1 MTEAP
6 AELYCSDVT
15 KTSADGPGI
24 TPAIRLYLRRE
35 GALISASVR
44 RLTVLRAVVEH
55 GKFSLA
61 ASALDI
67 AQASVSAHIK
77 SLEAQVGQPL
87 FIRGP
92 GRAPKLTEAG
102 KMIYAYALD
111 VLKRHSEA
119 SAGLRAL
126 DTQRASVV
134 VAAPHF
140 ASRLLPAMLAAFA
153 GEHPDVKLVIRRMPG
168 NDVVSSLRSGNV
180 DLGMIF
186 AEEAPPGIESELV
199 WQEEMVIVASPRH
212 AMAQRSRIA
221 VKDIA
226 GEPFV
231 DALAGSSFGLY
242 VERLLRA
249 FGIERR
255 EVMMEA
261 EDPAT
266 MAGLVAEGIG
276 IACCMRACVEEELK
290 QRRLVALSLER
301 EIPRMQVHWAHP
313 TQQPLSKGAIDL
325 VGHLRAL
332 TPVPIAQA

>member
-1 MTEAP
+1 M
-6 AELYCSDVT
+6 
-15 KTSADGPGI
+15 
-24 TPAIRLYLRRE
+24 
-35 GALISASVR
+35 
-44 RLTVLRAVVEH
+44 LRAVVEH

-126 DTQRASVV
+126 DTQRASVI

-140 ASRLLPAMLAAFA
+140 ASRRLPTLLAAFA
-153 GEHPDVKLVIRRMPG
+153 AEHPDVKLVIRRMPG

-186 AEEAPPGIESELV
+186 AQETPPGIESELV
-199 WQEEMVIVASPRH
+199 WQEEMIIVASPRH
-212 AMAQRSRIA
+212 ALAQRNRVTVRDLA
-221 VKDIA
+221 V
-226 GEPFV
+226 EPFV
-231 DALAGSSFGLY
+231 DALSGWAFSLNVEKLLREFGLD
-242 VERLLRA
+242 
-249 FGIERR
+249 RR
-255 EVMMEA
+255 DVIMEA

-266 MAGLVAEGIG
+266 MSGLVAEGIG

-301 EIPRMQVHWAHP
+301 EIPRLQVHWAHP
-313 TQQPLSKGAIDL
+313 GQQPLSKGAIDL

-332 TPVPIAQA
+332 TPA

>member
-1 MTEAP
+1 LLQKHWLA
-6 AELYCSDVT
+6 AHGAISF
-15 KTSADGPGI
+15 
-24 TPAIRLYLRRE
+24 PAIYQGGE
-35 GALISASVR
+35 GTLISASVR

-61 ASALDI
+61 AAALDI

-77 SLEAQVGQPL
+77 SLEVQVGQPL

-140 ASRLLPAMLAAFA
+140 ASKRLPGMLATFA
-153 GEHPDVKLVIRRMPG
+153 AEHPNVKLVIRRMPG
-168 NDVVSSLRSGNV
+168 NDVVGLLRSGNV

-186 AEEAPPGIESELV
+186 AQDPLPGIESEVV
-199 WQEEMVIVASPRH
+199 WQEEMVLVASAQH
-212 AMAQRSRIA
+212 ALAQRNRVT

-226 GEPFV
+226 REPFV
-231 DALAGSSFGLY
+231 GALAGSSFAAN
-242 VERLLRA
+242 VDKLLREL
-249 FGIERR
+249 GIEQH
-255 EVMMEA
+255 EVIMEA

-266 MAGLVAEGIG
+266 MAGLVSEGIG
-276 IACCMRACVEEELK
+276 IAFCMRTCVEEELK
-290 QRRLVALSLER
+290 QKRLVVLPLDQP
-301 EIPRMQVHWAHP
+301 IPRLQVHWAYP
-313 TQQPLSKGAIDL
+313 TQQPLSKGALDL
-325 VGHLRAL
+325 LGHLRAL
-332 TPVPIAQA
+332 TPH